1 MDGVMRE
8 LQGRWPDH
16 SAENTDRPTGTQRI
30 ADAVAARQRGG
41 DQRQHLVPRV
51 GPPPGAPPR
60 SRRWSASSQRPKCLA
75 KVAGRSRPALAT
87 RRWSSTTMRIRSGL
101 SCGSVVYWLLLV
113 SGRFSVSKPLSQ
125 IRRSALWLLQ
135 GLSPRPSF
143 GG

>member
-51 GPPPGAPPR
+51 GPP
-60 SRRWSASSQRPKCLA
+60 RRTAEVEEMVGEFPKA
-75 KVAGRSRPALAT
+75 QVFGEGGR
-87 RRWSSTTMRIRSGL
+87 
-101 SCGSVVYWLLLV
+101 
-113 SGRFSVSKPLSQ
+113 
-125 IRRSALWLLQ
+125 
-135 GLSPRPSF
+135 
-143 GG
+143 